1 MRTTTIDFL
10 RCPFCAG
17 SIQLKPGSKEDE
29 LGVSFGITLCL
40 ECRYEFPIVGG
51 VLIIAEPGQLIGV
64 EAEAPAFRSGRG
76 VAARSL
82 CRLIAARRYTEAFSR
97 LLNPATP
104 NADLLMRPRSPA
116 GRAGPVE
123 DSDMTRPD
131 PHRAP
136 RVSLDLQARLNR
148 LSGGR
153 LLLRAR
159 RRIGE
164 FLLENREELTALEAM
179 DLYMAQYSGAE
190 TAVHFAFGFGQPR
203 HLAALSVASLIKERG
218 GPILDLACGPGHLTH
233 YFCAGEQNG
242 RPVVGVDRN
251 FFRLWLARNFM
262 APEASFV
269 CQWVDR
275 PLPFGTG
282 SFDSAFCSDAFHLV
296 LNKAG
301 CVREARRVTAP
312 DGLIGI
318 VRFGN
323 AALEPREGHELTVGG
338 YAHLFGD
345 ISNVLLGEDELVASY
360 LGREGPDLRRTEVPR
375 ELVAQKWLSAVLTDT
390 ETVFRNHGPVDG
402 WSHAEGR
409 LVLNPIYRLESA
421 DAEGNTALRFEFPSE
436 WYEFENA
443 GYLEYAPES
452 VTVSREVLAD
462 VRSGSRTDAVRDLID
477 RFVVVGVP
485 DRYMQERRPAE

>member
-1 MRTTTIDFL
+1 MRTTAIHIL

-17 SIQLKPGSKEDE
+17 SLELRAGAKEDE
-29 LGVSFGITLCL
+29 LGVSFGVTRCGS
-40 ECRYEFPIVGG
+40 CGYEFPIVGG

-104 NADLLMRPRSPA
+104 NADLLVSPRSGA
-116 GRAGPVE
+116 GTTGPVGH
-123 DSDMTRPD
+123 SDMTRPD
-131 PHRAP
+131 PHRTT
-136 RVSLDLQARLNR
+136 RVSRDLQARLNR

-233 YFCAGEQNG
+233 YFCTGEHKG
-242 RPVVGVDRN
+242 RSVVGVDRN
-251 FFRLWLARNFM
+251 FFRLWVARNFM
-262 APEASFV
+262 APGASFV
-269 CQWVDR
+269 CQWIDR
-275 PLPFGTG
+275 PLPFSTG
-282 SFDSAFCSDAFHLV
+282 YFDSAFCSDAFHLV

-323 AALEPREGHELTVGG
+323 AALEPREGHELTVDG
-338 YAHLFGD
+338 YTNLFSD
-345 ISNVLLGEDELVASY
+345 VSKVLLGEGELVASY
-360 LGREGPDLRRTEVPR
+360 RGREGPDLRRSGVRR
-375 ELVAQKWLSAVLTDT
+375 ELVSQKWLSAVLSDT
-390 ETVFRNHGPVDG
+390 EAVFRNHGPVDG
-402 WSHAEGR
+402 WHHAEGR
-409 LVLNPIYRLESA
+409 LALNPIYRLESA
-421 DAEGNTALRFEFPSE
+421 DAEGNVTLRFEFPTE

-462 VRSGSRTDAVRDLID
+462 VRSGSPTDAVRELID

-485 DRYMQERRPAE
+485 DRYMQER